1 MTFDFRTSE
10 TARIMF
16 DEALGM
22 LLADSSTARVF
33 GHLLCT
39 RYQAMGLSSILK
51 AGSWRLPKDYR
62 LHPRPGSYKVV
73 EVKFT
78 PMSTSDRAN
87 WVDNIKNVSLQWVLW
102 CLLSPQS
109 MLIYAGRSR
118 ECRYGLWEELIW
130 EAQSTGNS
138 LQYQTEGLVSKYTMN
153 SRNWSSKEQIVQ

>member
-1 MTFDFRTSE
+1 MTFYFRTSE
-10 TARIMF
+10 TTRIMF

-33 GHLLCT
+33 RHLLCT
-39 RYQAMGLSSILK
+39 RYQAMDLSSILK
-51 AGSWRLPKDYR
+51 AGSWWLPKDYR
-62 LHPRPGSYKVV
+62 LHPRAESHKAV
-73 EVKFT
+73 EVEFT
-78 PMSTSDRAN
+78 PMSTSARAN

-118 ECRYGLWEELIW
+118 DCRYGLWEELIW

-153 SRNWSSKEQIVQ
+153 SRNWSSKEQIIQ